1 MKLLLQAALQNRK
14 HLILLIITLLTTIS
28 LTAANYME
36 VLCLGVVTKKSPD
49 FFQVFGTVQD
59 GTLNKATVIT
69 KEAIEERWQQLS
81 QGQNMVT
88 QADVTRFASQYGSS
102 DKVEHFLNLTDR
114 WLGLHNNMP
123 HLVIALIIVSLFK
136 AVSMFSHRYVTK
148 VVAIRVSRDLR
159 QSYFEHLQSLPMEFY
174 QKYDIGS
181 LAARIGGDAG
191 VIAEALTATL
201 INYFQT
207 PLVALTTLT
216 LCFLTSWQLSIWI
229 FFGLPLLL
237 TPIVLISRQVKKI
250 AKQVQRTQERFG
262 GVLIDFLAGIQ
273 TVKVFA
279 MEDFSLKKYREHNDN
294 TARLEQKG
302 ARYDLSSRPIVHT
315 MGTFCLVATMLY
327 GLYGLQ
333 MTVSEILIYS
343 GFLYQF
349 YEPIKKFT
357 EENNQIQ
364 RGIAAAERL
373 YEVLDLKP
381 QIQDEPNA
389 QFFPGLHKVI
399 EFRDVWFRYGEQ
411 WVLKG
416 LSFTV
421 EKGQMVAI
429 VGPTGAGKSTIV
441 QLLPRLYDVQKG
453 EILIDG
459 QPLNL
464 YTQRSIRESI
474 AFVPQKPFL
483 FMDTIAQNIAYGRP
497 FTRSQVVRAA
507 ERARAAEFI
516 GSLPLGYDTVLSE
529 MGKNLSGGQQQR
541 LAIARALV
549 KEAPI
554 LIMDEATSSLD
565 TVSENHIKQA
575 LNGVRG
581 EMTQIII
588 AHRLST
594 IEDADKIIYVDRG
607 EKIAEGTRDE
617 LIANCPGFRLMWEM
631 LHRPEK
637 GKWLAAEQLAS
648 TGL

>member
-14 HLILLIITLLTTIS
+14 HLVLLVITLLTTIM

-49 FFQVFGTVQD
+49 FFQVFGTVHE
-59 GTLNKATVIT
+59 GTLSKTNAVTKADLD
-69 KEAIEERWQQLS
+69 ARWQELS
-81 QGQNMVT
+81 EQRESVT
-88 QADVTRFASQYGSS
+88 QEEITRFVSQYSTP
-102 DKVEHFLNLTDR
+102 DKIEQFLNATDK
-114 WLGLHNNMP
+114 WLELNNNIP
-123 HLVIALIIVSLFK
+123 HLVIALILVSLFK
-136 AVSMFSHRYVTK
+136 AISMFSHRYVTK

-174 QKYDIGS
+174 QKYDIGT

-191 VIAEALTATL
+191 VIADALTATL

-207 PLVALTTLT
+207 PLVAVTTLV
-216 LCFLTSWQLSIWI
+216 LCFMTSWQLSLWI

-237 TPIVLISRQVKKI
+237 TPILLISRQVKKI
-250 AKQVQRTQERFG
+250 AKQLQRNQERFG
-262 GVLIDFLAGIQ
+262 GILIDFLAGIQ

-279 MEDFSLKKYREHNDN
+279 MEDFSLKKYRDYNDKS
-294 TARLEQKG
+294 ARLEQKG

-315 MGTFCLVATMLY
+315 MGTFCLAATMLY

-333 MTVSEILIYS
+333 MTVPEILIYS

-373 YEVLDLKP
+373 YEVLHLKP
-381 QIQDEPNA
+381 QIQDNPDA
-389 QFFPGLHKVI
+389 KTFPGIKQTI

-411 WVLKG
+411 WILKG

-421 EKGQMVAI
+421 KHGEMVAI

-453 EILIDG
+453 SILIDG
-459 QPLNL
+459 QPLSL
-464 YTQRSIRESI
+464 YTQKSIRESI
-474 AFVPQKPFL
+474 AFVPQRPFL

-497 FTRSQVVRAA
+497 FTREQIVRAA

-516 GSLPLGYDTVLSE
+516 ESLPDGYDTL
-529 MGKNLSGGQQQR
+529 L
-541 LAIARALV
+541 
-549 KEAPI
+549 
-554 LIMDEATSSLD
+554 
-565 TVSENHIKQA
+565 
-575 LNGVRG
+575 
-581 EMTQIII
+581 
-588 AHRLST
+588 
-594 IEDADKIIYVDRG
+594 
-607 EKIAEGTRDE
+607 
-617 LIANCPGFRLMWEM
+617 
-631 LHRPEK
+631 
-637 GKWLAAEQLAS
+637 
-648 TGL
+648 

>member
-1 MKLLLQAALQNRK
+1 MKLLLRAAFLNRK
-14 HLILLIITLLTTIS
+14 HLVLLALTLVTTMAFTLS
-28 LTAANYME
+28 NYLE

-49 FFQVFGTVQD
+49 FFQVFGPIENDTLSKAKTVSLED
-59 GTLNKATVIT
+59 L
-69 KEAIEERWQQLS
+69 EARWQVLDTT
-81 QGQNMVT
+81 GTGVIGTHEVT
-88 QADVTRFASQYGSS
+88 EFVSSYKSS
-102 DKVEHFLNLTDR
+102 DKIDQFLNALDRRFHLTTSIP
-114 WLGLHNNMP
+114 N
-123 HLVIALIIVSLFK
+123 LVLMLVIIALIK
-136 AVSMFSHRYVTK
+136 AASMFSHKYVTK
-148 VVAIRVSRDLR
+148 LVSIRVSRDLR
-159 QSYFEHLQSLPMEFY
+159 QAYFEHLQSLPMEFY
-174 QKYDIGS
+174 QKHDIGS
-181 LAARIGGDAG
+181 LSVRIGGDAG

-201 INYFQT
+201 INYFQAPFIAIT
-207 PLVALTTLT
+207 TLVA
-216 LCFLTSWQLSIWI
+216 CFMTSWQLSIWI

-237 TPIVLISRQVKKI
+237 TPILLISRQVKKI
-250 AKQVQRTQERFG
+250 SKQMQRNQERFG

-273 TVKVFA
+273 TIKVFA
-279 MEDFSLKKYREHNDN
+279 MEDFSLKKYREHNEN

-315 MGTFCLVATMLY
+315 MGTFCLAATMIY
-327 GLYGLQ
+327 GMYGLQ
-333 MTVSEILIYS
+333 MTVSEILVFS

-373 YEVLDLKP
+373 YEVLALKP
-381 QIQDEPNA
+381 VLSDAPNA
-389 QFFPGLHKVI
+389 AVFPGFQSTI
-399 EFRDVWFRYGEQ
+399 AFNDVWFRYGDQ
-411 WVLKG
+411 WILKG
-416 LSFTV
+416 LSFEV
-421 EKGQMVAI
+421 KKGQMVAI

-441 QLLPRLYDVQKG
+441 QLLPRLYDVQQG
-453 EILIDG
+453 QILIDG
-459 QPLNL
+459 KPLQD
-464 YTQRSIRESI
+464 YTQKSLRESI

-483 FMDTIAQNIAYGRP
+483 FMDTVAQNIAYGRA
-497 FTRSQVVRAA
+497 FSKEAVVRAA

-516 GSLPLGYDTVLSE
+516 NQLPNGYDTLLSE

-575 LNGVRG
+575 LNALRG
-581 EMTQIII
+581 EVTQIII

-617 LIANCPGFRLMWEM
+617 LLVSCPGFRLMWEM
-631 LHRPEK
+631 LHRPNQHQNTLH
-637 GKWLAAEQLAS
+637 GVLQ
-648 TGL
+648 